1 MIYFLTFGGPTTEYH
16 NCVDRLCNESLH
28 FGCFDQITGMKET
41 DLKEDFLFWN
51 IHEKFIIEHD
61 KGYGYWIWKSYII
74 MKYLQ
79 DKMKED
85 DILLYMDAGSTL
97 NNQGKLRFIEYI
109 HLLESSKEYGI
120 LSFQMNHLSEI
131 HYTKQILFDYLST
144 SNNDQLSG
152 QCMATII
159 MLKKNKHSVFIINEW
174 YRISS
179 LYYLLN
185 DEHNDNNNN
194 NNNNNVKHRHDQSI
208 LSLLVKK
215 YGSIKIEDETFF
227 YPLWEKTGIKYPFW
241 ATRKRK

>member
-1 MIYFLTFGGPTTEYH
+1 
-16 NCVDRLCNESLH
+16 
-28 FGCFDQITGMKET
+28 
-41 DLKEDFLFWN
+41 
-51 IHEKFIIEHD
+51 
-61 KGYGYWIWKSYII
+61 
-74 MKYLQ
+74 
-79 DKMKED
+79 
-85 DILLYMDAGSTL
+85 
-97 NNQGKLRFIEYI
+97 
-109 HLLESSKEYGI
+109 
-120 LSFQMNHLSEI
+120 MNHLSEI

-194 NNNNNVKHRHDQSI
+194 NNVKHRHDQSI